1 MDKRYLK
8 DLFIKFEQSQN
19 EKDKS
24 HFDFF
29 KSISTLSVA
38 LIGLLIG
45 LKASPIPN
53 QAAKIAF
60 LITIILIGLCVLF
73 SLASRFYEVISRK
86 NEVEI
91 RREMI
96 LNYVNNPEENDLQ
109 IEEINKPRIY
119 KFFEICTYTCLSLSI
134 ISLIVYVFFLEF
146 Y

>member
-1 MDKRYLK
+1 MKR
-8 DLFIKFEQSQN
+8 INSQ
-19 EKDKS
+19 
-24 HFDFF
+24 FDFF

>member
-1 MDKRYLK
+1 MDKKYFKEL
-8 DLFIKFEQSQN
+8 LVKFEQSQN

-73 SLASRFYEVISRK
+73 SLASRFYEVVSRRD
-86 NEVEI
+86 EVEI
-91 RREMI
+91 RRSMI
-96 LNYVNNPEENDLQ
+96 ISYIKNPEENDFQL
-109 IEEINKPRIY
+109 ENLSKPKIY
-119 KFFEICTYTCLSLSI
+119 KIFEIATYICLLLSI
-134 ISLIVYVFFLEF
+134 IALITYVFFLEF
-146 Y
+146 

>member
-1 MDKRYLK
+1 MDKKYLK
-8 DLFIKFEQSQN
+8 DLFVRFEQSQN

-53 QAAKIAF
+53 PEAKVSF

-73 SLASRFYEVISRK
+73 SLASRFYEVASRN

-96 LNYVNNPEENDLQ
+96 LNYVSNPEENDLQ
-109 IEEINKPRIY
+109 IEQIKKPRIY
-119 KFFEICTYTCLSLSI
+119 KFFEICTYVCLSLSI
-134 ISLIVYVFFLEF
+134 IALIAYVFFLDF
-146 Y
+146 C